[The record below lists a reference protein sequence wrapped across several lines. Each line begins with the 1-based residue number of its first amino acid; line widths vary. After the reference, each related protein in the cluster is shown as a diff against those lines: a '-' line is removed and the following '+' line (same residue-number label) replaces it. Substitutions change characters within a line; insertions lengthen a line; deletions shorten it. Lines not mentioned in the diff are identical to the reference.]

1 MKNIQTQTGTEEQ
14 GLQNSFSNNQRQKN
28 QAMTYMRR
36 LSILALLLFCVQ
48 VASAQKMS
56 DDQVIEYV
64 LQAQEKGE
72 SQQQIAKDLLRKG
85 VTMDQVNR
93 IKRKMESQ
101 KKTGVGNSLTEKS
114 RTRTAPKRNGAIEL
128 QSVKEEKNKL
138 SAAEREEQMIGEM
151 GFFFPDSTMMY
162 IMAEQNKKE
171 IFGHRIFQNKDVA
184 FEASYNLPTPANY
197 QLGPGD
203 EVAIDIWGAS
213 QSNIQETISPDGNI
227 YVENLGPIHLS
238 GLTVAQANKY
248 LKEQFGQIY
257 SSINGDEPDS
267 NIRLSLAQNRSI
279 QVHVMGEVENP
290 GTYTMSSFATI
301 FNALYQAGGVNEVG
315 TLREVKVYRNDKPVA
330 TYDVYD
336 FILNGNNDT
345 GIRLEDND
353 VVTVD
358 AYKNLVSVTGNV
370 KRPMYYE
377 MLDGESVE
385 QLLKYAGGFT
395 GNAYK
400 TDVRLIRNG
409 KRERE
414 IYTLDSTE
422 RQSFAIS
429 DGDSIS
435 VDSIMPTFANMV
447 EVKGA
452 VYRPGMFQMDGRIS
466 TVKQLIESAGGLKDE
481 AFLNR
486 AILNRRNP
494 NNTMEN
500 LAINLEQ
507 LMDGTI
513 DDVQLRKNDVL
524 LVPSIF
530 DMQEVQT
537 VTIFGEVAFPGTY
550 QYVDNMSIEDFIVNA
565 GGLKEAASTAKVDV
579 ARRVKNS
586 RATSA
591 SDTISHTYSFSI
603 SDGLV
608 VEGNP
613 NFTLKPFDEVYVRKS
628 PGYHEQENVTIE
640 GEVLFGGTYAL
651 EKKNQRL
658 SELVTNAG
666 GLTPQANIKGARLE
680 RTMTEEEKM
689 RLESTIEAAIQMAEN
704 KKDSVAIRR
713 NMMNQTTYPVGIE
726 LDKALDKPGSDA
738 DITLR
743 DGDRLIIPQFSNTVK
758 VSGEVMYANTIA
770 YNQGKRLN
778 YYVNQAGGY
787 NENASKSNVYIVY
800 MNGTVSKANRWSR
813 KVVEPGCEVVVPAKE
828 EKDGMSAS
836 EILSLSSTA
845 ASLATVVLALIN
857 VFR

>member
-1 MKNIQTQTGTEEQ
+1 
-14 GLQNSFSNNQRQKN
+14 
-28 QAMTYMRR
+28 MRK
-36 LSILALLLFCVQ
+36 LPILVLLLFCVQ
-48 VASAQKMS
+48 IASAQKMS

-64 LQAQEKGE
+64 MEAQEKGD
-72 SQQQIAKDLLRKG
+72 SQQQIAKDLLRRG

-93 IKRKMESQ
+93 IKRKMENQ
-101 KKTGVGNSLTEKS
+101 KTSGIGASMTEKK
-114 RTRTAPKRNGAIEL
+114 RTRTAPKKNGAIEL
-128 QSVKEEKNKL
+128 QSDKEERSKFN
-138 SAAEREEQMIGEM
+138 ATEREEMMMGEM
-151 GFFFPDSTMMY
+151 GFLFPDSTMMY
-162 IMAEQNKKE
+162 MMEEQGKKE
-171 IFGHRIFQNKDVA
+171 IFGHRLFQNKNVV

-197 QLGPGD
+197 RLGPGD

-227 YVENLGPIHLS
+227 YVENLGPVHLS
-238 GLTVAQANKY
+238 GLTVTQANKY

-257 SSINGDEPDS
+257 SGINSEEPNS
-267 NIRLSLAQNRSI
+267 NIRLSLAQNRTI

-315 TLREVKVYRNDKPVA
+315 TLREVKVYRNDKLVA

-336 FILNGNNDT
+336 FILNGNSDK

-377 MLDGESVE
+377 MLDDESVA
-385 QLLKYAGGFT
+385 QLLKYAGGLS

-400 TDVRLIRNG
+400 DDVRLIRNG

-414 IYTLDSTE
+414 IYTLDAAE
-422 RQSFAIS
+422 QQNFILA
-429 DGDSIS
+429 DGDSVS

-452 VYRPGMFQMDGRIS
+452 VYRPGMFQMNGRIN

-507 LMDGTI
+507 LMNGTI
-513 DDVQLRKNDVL
+513 PDVSLRKNDVL
-524 LVPSIF
+524 LVPSLF

-550 QYVDNMSIEDFIVNA
+550 QYVDNMSVEDFIVNA
-565 GGLKEAASTAKVDV
+565 GGLNEAASTAKVDV
-579 ARRVKNS
+579 ARRVKDS

-591 SDTISHTYSFSI
+591 SDTISYTYSFSI

-613 NFTLKPFDEVYVRKS
+613 NFTLMPFDEVYVRKS
-628 PGYHEQENVTIE
+628 PGYFKQENVTIE
-640 GEVLFGGTYAL
+640 GEVLFAGTYAL
-651 EKKNQRL
+651 TKKNQRL
-658 SELVTNAG
+658 SELIETAG
-666 GLTPQANIKGARLE
+666 GLTPQAYPEGARLV
-680 RTMTEEEKM
+680 RQMTEEELL
-689 RLESTIEAAIQMAEN
+689 RLDVTIETALQTAKNEE
-704 KKDSVAIRR
+704 DSVRVR
-713 NMMNQTTYPVGIE
+713 NSLKNQTAYPVGVE
-726 LDKALDKPGSDA
+726 LHRALDKPGSDE

-743 DGDRLIIPQFSNTVK
+743 DGDRIVIPQFSNTVK
-758 VSGEVMYANTIA
+758 MSGEVMYANTVA
-770 YNQGKRLN
+770 YKKGKRLS
-778 YYVNQAGGY
+778 YYLEQAGGY
-787 NENASKSNVYIVY
+787 SNEAKKSKVYIVY
-800 MNGTVSKANRWSR
+800 MNGTVARAR
-813 KVVEPGCEVVVPAKE
+813 KMNSSLIQPGCEIVVPKKDKE
-828 EKDGMSAS
+828 RLKST
-836 EILSLSSTA
+836 EILSLGSTS
-845 ASLATVVLALIN
+845 ASLATVVIALTNILRN
-857 VFR
+857 

>member
-1 MKNIQTQTGTEEQ
+1 MKKI
-14 GLQNSFSNNQRQKN
+14 
-28 QAMTYMRR
+28 A
-36 LSILALLLFCVQ
+36 ILLLLLCCTQ
-48 VASAQKMS
+48 YLAAQKMT

-64 LQAQEKGE
+64 MEAQDKGL
-72 SQQQIAKDLLRKG
+72 SQQDIAKDLLRRG

-101 KKTGVGNSLTEKS
+101 NKNGVGSTLTEKM
-114 RTRTAPKRNGAIEL
+114 RTRTAPKKNGAIEL
-128 QSVKEEKNKL
+128 QSDKDAVKNMKT
-138 SAAEREEQMIGEM
+138 SERETMLGDEIG
-151 GFFFPDSTMMY
+151 FLFPDSTMVYM
-162 IMAEQNKKE
+162 MQESKKKE

-184 FEASYNLPTPANY
+184 FEASYNLPTPTNY
-197 QLGPGD
+197 KLGPGD

-213 QSNIQETISPDGNI
+213 QSTIQETISPDGNI
-227 YVENLGPIHLS
+227 YIENLGPVHLS
-238 GLTVAQANKY
+238 GLTVSQANTY
-248 LKEQFGQIY
+248 LKKQLGQIY
-257 SSINGDEPDS
+257 SSINGDTPES
-267 NIRLSLAQNRSI
+267 NIRLSLAQNRTI

-301 FNALYQAGGVNEVG
+301 FNALYQAGGVSEVG
-315 TLREVKVYRNDKPVA
+315 TMREIKVYRNDKLVA

-336 FILNGNNDT
+336 FILNGNSDM

-358 AYKNLVSVTGNV
+358 AYKNLVSVTGHV

-377 MLDGESVE
+377 MLDNESLA
-385 QLLKYAGGFT
+385 QLLKYAGGLA

-400 TDVRLIRNG
+400 EDVRLIRNG

-414 IYTLDSTE
+414 IYTLNVAE
-422 RQSFAIS
+422 QQEFILA
-429 DGDSIS
+429 DGDSVS

-447 EVKGA
+447 EVRGA
-452 VYRPGMFQMDGRIS
+452 VYRPGQFQMNGRVN
-466 TVKQLIESAGGLKDE
+466 TVKQLVECAGGLKDD
-481 AFLNR
+481 AFMNR

-494 NNTMEN
+494 NNTMQN
-500 LAINLEQ
+500 LAINLEN
-507 LMDGTI
+507 LMNGTDEDI
-513 DDVQLRKNDVL
+513 ELRKNDVL
-524 LVPSIF
+524 LIPSLF

-550 QYVDNMSIEDFIVNA
+550 EYVDNMSIEDFIVNA
-565 GGLKEAASTAKVDV
+565 GGLTEAASSAKVDV

-586 RATSA
+586 WATSA
-591 SDTISHTYSFSI
+591 SDTISHTYSFAL

-608 VEGNP
+608 VEGEP

-628 PGYHEQENVTIE
+628 PGYFKQENVTVE

-658 SELVTNAG
+658 SELVANAG

-680 RTMTEEEKM
+680 RTMTEEEKL
-689 RLESTIEAAIQMAEN
+689 RLESSIETAIQMAED

-743 DGDRLIIPQFSNTVK
+743 SGDRLIIPQYSNTVK
-758 VSGEVMYANTIA
+758 VNGEVMYANTVA
-770 YNQGKRLN
+770 YKGGKGLK
-778 YYVNQAGGY
+778 YYINQAGGY
-787 NENASKSNVYIVY
+787 NDNAKKSNVYIVY
-800 MNGTVSKANRWSR
+800 MNGTVAKPGVCQRS
-813 KVVEPGCEVVVPAKE
+813 VVEPGCEIVVPTKE
-828 EKDGMSAS
+828 ERERMTPAQV
-836 EILSLSSTA
+836 LSLSSTA

>member
-1 MKNIQTQTGTEEQ
+1 
-14 GLQNSFSNNQRQKN
+14 
-28 QAMTYMRR
+28 MRK
-36 LSILALLLFCVQ
+36 LPILVLFLFCVQ
-48 VASAQKMS
+48 IASAQKMN

-64 LQAQEKGE
+64 MEAQGKGD
-72 SQQQIAKDLLRKG
+72 SQQQIAKELLRRG

-93 IKRKMESQ
+93 IKRKMENQ
-101 KKTGVGNSLTEKS
+101 KASGIGASMAEKK
-114 RTRTAPKRNGAIEL
+114 RTRTAPKKNGAIEL
-128 QSVKEEKNKL
+128 QSDKEGRSKFN
-138 SAAEREEQMIGEM
+138 ATEREEMLMGEM
-151 GFFFPDSTMMY
+151 GFLFPDSTMKYM
-162 IMAEQNKKE
+162 MEEQVKKE
-171 IFGHRIFQNKDVA
+171 IFGHRLFQNKNVA

-197 QLGPGD
+197 RLGPGD

-227 YVENLGPIHLS
+227 YVENLGPVHLS
-238 GLTVAQANKY
+238 GLTVTQANKY

-257 SSINGDEPDS
+257 SGINSEEPNS
-267 NIRLSLAQNRSI
+267 NIRLSLAQNRTI

-315 TLREVKVYRNDKPVA
+315 TLREVKVYRADKLVA

-336 FILNGNNDT
+336 FILNGNSDK

-377 MLDGESVE
+377 MLDDESVA
-385 QLLKYAGGFT
+385 QLLKYAGGLS

-400 TDVRLIRNG
+400 EDVRLIRNG

-414 IYTLDSTE
+414 IYTLDVAE
-422 RQSFAIS
+422 QQNFILA
-429 DGDSIS
+429 DGDSVS

-452 VYRPGMFQMDGRIS
+452 VYRPGMFQMNGRIN

-507 LMDGTI
+507 LMNGTI
-513 DDVQLRKNDVL
+513 PDVPLRKNDVL
-524 LVPSIF
+524 LVPSLF

-550 QYVDNMSIEDFIVNA
+550 QYVDNMSVEDFIVNA
-565 GGLKEAASTAKVDV
+565 GGLNEAASTAKVDV
-579 ARRVKNS
+579 ARRVKDS
-586 RATSA
+586 RAISA
-591 SDTISHTYSFSI
+591 SDTISYTYSFSI

-613 NFTLKPFDEVYVRKS
+613 DFTLKPFDEVYVRKS
-628 PGYHEQENVTIE
+628 PGYHKQENVTVE

-658 SELVTNAG
+658 SELVNNAG
-666 GLTPQANIKGARLE
+666 GLTPQANINGARLE
-680 RTMTEEEKM
+680 RMMTEEEKM

-713 NMMNQTTYPVGIE
+713 SMTNQTTYPVGIE
-726 LDKALDKPGSDA
+726 LDKALEHPGSDA

-758 VSGEVMYANTIA
+758 ISGEVMYANTVA
-770 YNQGKRLN
+770 FDKNRRLN

-813 KVVEPGCEVVVPAKE
+813 KVVEPGCEIVVPTKE
-828 EKDGMSAS
+828 EREGMSAS

>member
-1 MKNIQTQTGTEEQ
+1 MKKI
-14 GLQNSFSNNQRQKN
+14 
-28 QAMTYMRR
+28 A
-36 LSILALLLFCVQ
+36 ILLLLLCCTQ
-48 VASAQKMS
+48 YLAAQKMT

-64 LQAQEKGE
+64 MEAQDKGL
-72 SQQQIAKDLLRKG
+72 SQQDIAKDLLRRG

-101 KKTGVGNSLTEKS
+101 NKNGVGSTLTEKM
-114 RTRTAPKRNGAIEL
+114 RTRTAPKKNGAIEL
-128 QSVKEEKNKL
+128 QSDKDAVKNMKT
-138 SAAEREEQMIGEM
+138 SERETMLGDEIG
-151 GFFFPDSTMMY
+151 FLFPDSTMMY
-162 IMAEQNKKE
+162 MMQESKKKE

-184 FEASYNLPTPANY
+184 FEASYNLPTPTNY
-197 QLGPGD
+197 KLGPGD

-213 QSNIQETISPDGNI
+213 QSTIQETISPDGNI
-227 YVENLGPIHLS
+227 YIENLGPVHLS
-238 GLTVAQANKY
+238 GLTVSQANTY
-248 LKEQFGQIY
+248 LKKQLGQIY
-257 SSINGDEPDS
+257 SSINGDTPES
-267 NIRLSLAQNRSI
+267 NIRLSLAQNRTI

-301 FNALYQAGGVNEVG
+301 FNALYQAGGVSEVG
-315 TLREVKVYRNDKPVA
+315 TMREIKVYRNDKLVA

-336 FILNGNNDT
+336 FILNGNSDM

-358 AYKNLVSVTGNV
+358 AYKNLVSVTGHV

-377 MLDGESVE
+377 MLDNESLA
-385 QLLKYAGGFT
+385 QLLKFAGGLA

-400 TDVRLIRNG
+400 EDVRLIRNG

-414 IYTLDSTE
+414 IYTLNVAE
-422 RQSFAIS
+422 QQEFILA
-429 DGDSIS
+429 DGDSVS

-447 EVKGA
+447 EVRGA
-452 VYRPGMFQMDGRIS
+452 VYRPGQFQMNGRVN
-466 TVKQLIESAGGLKDE
+466 TVKQLVECAGGLKDD
-481 AFLNR
+481 AFMNR

-494 NNTMEN
+494 NNTMQN
-500 LAINLEQ
+500 LAINLEN
-507 LMDGTI
+507 LMNGTDEDI
-513 DDVQLRKNDVL
+513 ELRKNDVL
-524 LVPSIF
+524 LIPSLF

-550 QYVDNMSIEDFIVNA
+550 EYVDNMSIEDFIVNA
-565 GGLKEAASTAKVDV
+565 GGLTEAASSAKVDV

-586 RATSA
+586 WATSA
-591 SDTISHTYSFSI
+591 SDTISHTYSFAL

-608 VEGNP
+608 VEGEP

-628 PGYHEQENVTIE
+628 PGYFKQENVTVE

-658 SELVTNAG
+658 SELVASAG
-666 GLTPQANIKGARLE
+666 GLTPQANVKGARLE
-680 RTMTEEEKM
+680 RTMTEEEKL
-689 RLESTIEAAIQMAEN
+689 RLESSIETAIQMAEN

-713 NMMNQTTYPVGIE
+713 NMKSQTTYPVGIE

-743 DGDRLIIPQFSNTVK
+743 SGDRLIIPQYSNTVK
-758 VSGEVMYANTIA
+758 VNGEVMYANTVA
-770 YNQGKRLN
+770 YKGGKGLK
-778 YYVNQAGGY
+778 YYINQAGGY
-787 NENASKSNVYIVY
+787 NDNAKKSNVYIVY
-800 MNGTVSKANRWSR
+800 MNGTVAKPGVCQRS
-813 KVVEPGCEVVVPAKE
+813 VVEPGCEIVVPTKE
-828 EKDGMSAS
+828 ERERMTPAQV
-836 EILSLSSTA
+836 LSLSSTA